1 MKISKIISMFF
12 FSIIFI
18 YILMFLDTNSLF
30 KQIEQH
36 MLGEIELTPEIEQKL
51 EAASLELNN
60 KSIHDY
66 PINDD
71 LLMYK
76 FFNFNFR
83 KKNYYPTAEKDK
95 IELKLRRNFVI
106 HNFKD
111 GVINFTYTMR
121 YYDKDGEIGYA
132 IGNSNDTFTIHKEN
146 GRWHVIDFTIRP

>member
-1 MKISKIISMFF
+1 
-12 FSIIFI
+12 
-18 YILMFLDTNSLF
+18 MFLYTNSLF

-83 KKNYYPTAEKDK
+83 KKN
-95 IELKLRRNFVI
+95 
-106 HNFKD
+106 
-111 GVINFTYTMR
+111 
-121 YYDKDGEIGYA
+121 
-132 IGNSNDTFTIHKEN
+132 
-146 GRWHVIDFTIRP
+146 